1 MKEQPHFNPRK
12 ARADFRGLRGWS
24 FQILWLRFQ
33 WTWQNLRI
41 IWQLRVGDGL
51 VPGPEIVFL
60 NKLLVAVLF
69 FKWNFK
75 VGNKL
80 DYLLYWHLKQAPWV
94 AGCFWSFGSL
104 FTLGDFFFFIMCDVL
119 SWAKGDPTKF
129 ICHSRRLQSEDNE
142 SLYLAKVRSPVT
154 ETPGPLGARCV

>member
-41 IWQLRVGDGL
+41 IWRLRVGDGL

-104 FTLGDFFFFIMCDVL
+104 FTLGDFFFFL
-119 SWAKGDPTKF
+119 S
-129 ICHSRRLQSEDNE
+129 CVM
-142 SLYLAKVRSPVT
+142 YLAGPKETLPSSYVT
-154 ETPGPLGARCV
+154 PDVFSQRTMNHSI